1 MRFIAAESSF
11 GIGHKRMSAYKM
23 QRMYGQE
30 SSTLSGWF
38 VSPWAVGYT
47 CAHHL
52 LAMWECRIV
61 ANTSA
66 FQAEDAGSIP
76 VIPSKYNADERGCT
90 RCVTAFCL
98 SMSVGKSHVELWIC
112 VLWGRMVIVANVAM
126 SNHSRGVAQFG
137 SAPALGAGGR
147 RFKSCRPDIN
157 KPARNSGLVYIF
169 VLFTRLNTGVIRED
183 FRRQAQ

>member
-1 MRFIAAESSF
+1 M
-11 GIGHKRMSAYKM
+11 
-23 QRMYGQE
+23 
-30 SSTLSGWF
+30 
-38 VSPWAVGYT
+38 GYT
-47 CAHHL
+47 CAQRL
-52 LAMWECRIV
+52 LVEWECRIV

-76 VIPSKYNADERGCT
+76 VIPSKYNTNERGCT
-90 RCVTAFCL
+90 RCVAAFLFVQVQPNSCD
-98 SMSVGKSHVELWIC
+98 ELWIC
-112 VLWGRMVIVANVAM
+112 VLRERMVIVANVAM

-169 VLFTRLNTGVIRED
+169 VPFTRLNTGVIRED